1 MVWRL
6 PLLDNPS
13 RNTRRKHG
21 AKEELQVM
29 TGQQCRSPH
38 VLKREQPPRE
48 CDSIRVWAFL
58 PVSRPGAAR
67 RRREA
72 TGLEGGGAER
82 GRGGRAPA
90 GGRRAVCG
98 RIGGRSR
105 LRAWSSPDVRLD
117 RACVWRA
124 RAQEILD
131 ACSLAARDAQGG
143 GVAEGRRD

>member
-29 TGQQCRSPH
+29 TGQQCRRPH

-72 TGLEGGGAER
+72 TGLEAEARRGEGVGERTRAGARRCVGALVVAADCVR
-82 GRGGRAPA
+82 GPRLTCGSAVLACGARV
-90 GGRRAVCG
+90 RR
-98 RIGGRSR
+98 RY
-105 LRAWSSPDVRLD
+105 
-117 RACVWRA
+117 
-124 RAQEILD
+124 
-131 ACSLAARDAQGG
+131 
-143 GVAEGRRD
+143 

>member
-6 PLLDNPS
+6 SLLDNPS

-38 VLKREQPPRE
+38 VLKCEQPPRE

-72 TGLEGGGAER
+72 TGLEAEERR
-82 GRGGRAPA
+82 G
-90 GGRRAVCG
+90 
-98 RIGGRSR
+98 
-105 LRAWSSPDVRLD
+105 
-117 RACVWRA
+117 
-124 RAQEILD
+124 
-131 ACSLAARDAQGG
+131 GG
-143 GVAEGRRD
+143 GVMPARPRAGAGRCVGAFVVAADCVRGPRLTCGSTVLACGARVRRRY